1 MGKVIFILLFF
12 SVGTNFFANTDYKER
27 EKIKV
32 VCGKVTDNTG
42 ELLAGTK
49 ITIVETGE
57 TFFTD
62 FSGNFKI
69 SFRTDKSYTL
79 SISNIGHQPLDML
92 TSKLSVFADISLLPL
107 E

>member
-1 MGKVIFILLFF
+1 MRKIIFILLFF
-12 SVGTNFFANTDYKER
+12 SVSTNFFADTDYKEK

-32 VCGKVTDNTG
+32 VCGKVTNNKG

-62 FSGNFKI
+62 FKGNFKI
-69 SFRTDKSYTL
+69 NFRTDKSYTL
-79 SISNIGHQPLDML
+79 SISNLGHQPLDIL
-92 TSKLSVFADISLLPL
+92 SSKLSVFTDISLLPL

>member
-1 MGKVIFILLFF
+1 MKNLIFILFFF
-12 SVGTNFFANTDYKER
+12 SLSSNFVASTGYKEK

-32 VCGKVTDNTG
+32 VSGKVTDNTG

-62 FSGNFKI
+62 FNGNFKI
-69 SFRTDKSYTL
+69 NFKTDKSYTL
-79 SISNIGHQPLDML
+79 SVSNLGHQPLDIL
-92 TSKLSVFADISLLPL
+92 SSKLSVFTDISLMPI

>member
-1 MGKVIFILLFF
+1 MKKVIFVLFF
-12 SVGTNFFANTDYKER
+12 FSLSSNFVAGTSFKEK
-27 EKIKV
+27 EKTKV
-32 VCGKVTDNTG
+32 VSGRVIDNSG

-62 FSGNFKI
+62 FNGNFKI
-69 SFRTDKSYTL
+69 NFKTDKSYTL
-79 SISNIGHQPLDML
+79 SINNLGHQPLDIL
-92 TSKLSVFADISLLPL
+92 SSKLSVFTDISLLPI